1 MNLYLGNGG
10 LVLPDCTFYTVDSV
24 EMK

>member
-10 LVLPDCTFYTVDSV
+10 LILPDYTFYTVDSV